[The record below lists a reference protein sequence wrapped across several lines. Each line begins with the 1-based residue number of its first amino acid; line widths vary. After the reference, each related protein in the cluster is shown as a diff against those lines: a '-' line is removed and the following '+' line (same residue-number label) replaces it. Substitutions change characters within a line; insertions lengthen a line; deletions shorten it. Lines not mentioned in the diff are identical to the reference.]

1 MRKTRTSLEL
11 SVISVCVCVRTNSQ
25 GASKRSKRV
34 KCLIIMLTV
43 HTCVVGIYL
52 HVIFNRILLLNDGA
66 SVMTA
71 FLFGVELFVN
81 VLKVIASLCVKL

>member
-1 MRKTRTSLEL
+1 MRTSLEL
-11 SVISVCVCVRTNSQ
+11 SVIGVCARTNSQ
-25 GASKRSKRV
+25 GATKRSKRV

-43 HTCVVGIYL
+43 QTCVVGIYL

-71 FLFGVELFVN
+71 FLFGVELLVN
-81 VLKVIASLCVKL
+81 VLKVIGSLCVKS

>member
-11 SVISVCVCVRTNSQ
+11 SVINVCARTNSQ
-25 GASKRSKRV
+25 GATKRSKRV

-81 VLKVIASLCVKL
+81 VLKVIDSLCVKL